1 MLPITYAIRNLF
13 RDPARL
19 LQTVGGSALVV
30 LLVMAAFALNR
41 GMTRVLSATGSPDN
55 IILLGAG
62 SEESVERSEV
72 KLDAESV
79 TQSIRGLQTS
89 LGVPAVSGEIH
100 YQAPLT
106 LPDGSESQARL
117 RGVTEKALLVHPRVR
132 LLDGRFPNPGEI
144 MVGRLAHLK
153 LGTAAAML
161 TLGKT
166 IKFGSTPFPIAGIFE
181 APGTVMESEVWFDR
195 NDLATLTQ
203 RDTLSCVVL
212 RLDDAEFD
220 DVAALTFQRNDLELV
235 AISEAAYYS
244 KLAAFYRPI
253 RAMTWLTAALVAAG
267 AVFGGLNTLYAAFAS
282 RIREMGTLQAVG
294 YGRPALLLSLLQES
308 VLATLTGTLLAT
320 VLAML
325 FLDGFT
331 VPFSVGTFTLTLS
344 PPVLLAGLI
353 SGLLLGL
360 LGALPPAYRCLKPAL
375 PSALS
380 S

>member
-41 GMTRVLSATGSPDN
+41 GMTEVLSATGSPDN

-79 TQSIRGLQTS
+79 AQSIRGLQTS

-106 LPDGSESQARL
+106 LPDGKQSQARL

-153 LGTAAAML
+153 LGTSAPML
-161 TLGKT
+161 ALGKT
-166 IKFGSTPFPIAGIFE
+166 VKFGNTPFPIAGIFE
-181 APGTVMESEVWFDR
+181 APGTVMESEIWFDR
-195 NDLATLTQ
+195 NDLSTLTQ
-203 RDTLSCVVL
+203 RDSLSCVVL

-235 AISEAAYYS
+235 AISEEAYYS

-325 FLDGFT
+325 LLDGFT

-360 LGALPPAYRCLKPAL
+360 LGALPPAYRCLKPSL
-375 PSALS
+375 PKALS

>member
-41 GMTRVLSATGSPDN
+41 GMTQVLSATGSPDN
-55 IILLGAG
+55 ILLLGAG
-62 SEESVERSEV
+62 SEESMERSEV
-72 KLDAESV
+72 HLDAESV
-79 TQSIRGLQTS
+79 AQSIRGLKKS
-89 LGVPAVSGEIH
+89 LGVTAVSGEIH
-100 YQAPLT
+100 YMAPLT
-106 LPDGSESQARL
+106 LANNAQAQARL

-132 LLDGRFPNPGEI
+132 LLEGRFPNPGEV

-153 LGTAAAML
+153 LGASA
-161 TLGKT
+161 TLLALHKT
-166 IKFGSTPFPIAGIFE
+166 LRFGSTEFRIAGLFE

-203 RDTLSCVVL
+203 RDSLSCVVI

-235 AISEAAYYS
+235 AIPEEAYYAR
-244 KLAAFYRPI
+244 LATFYRPI

-282 RIREMGTLQAVG
+282 RIREMGTLQAIG
-294 YGRPALLLSLLQES
+294 YSRPALLLSLIQES
-308 VLATLTGTLLAT
+308 ILATLTGTLLAT
-320 VLAML
+320 VLAL
-325 FLDGFT
+325 FLLDGFT

-344 PPVLLAGLI
+344 PAVLIAGLS
-353 SGLLLGL
+353 SGLLLGI
-360 LGALPPAYRCLKPAL
+360 LGALPPAFRCLKPSL
-375 PSALS
+375 PHALS

>member
-30 LLVMAAFALNR
+30 LLVMAAFALNT
-41 GMTRVLSATGSPDN
+41 GMTRVLSATGSPHN
-55 IILLGAG
+55 VILLGAG

-72 KLDAESV
+72 HLDAEAAV
-79 TQSIRGLQTS
+79 ATIRGLHET
-89 LGVPAVSGEIH
+89 LGITAVSGEVH
-100 YQAPLT
+100 YMAPLT
-106 LPDGSESQARL
+106 LIDGIKAQARL
-117 RGVTEKALLVHPRVR
+117 RGITEKALLVHPRVR
-132 LLDGRFPNPGEI
+132 LLEGHFPNPGEV

-153 LGTAAAML
+153 LGTTAPVLA
-161 TLGKT
+161 LGKPL
-166 IKFGSTPFPIAGIFE
+166 KFGSTEFTISGIFE

-195 NDLATLTQ
+195 NDLSAVTQ
-203 RDTLSCVVL
+203 RDSLSCVVA
-212 RLDDAEFD
+212 RLGDAEFE

-235 AISEAAYYS
+235 AIPEDAYYA

-294 YGRPALLLSLLQES
+294 YSRVALLVSLLQES
-308 VLATLTGTLLAT
+308 ILATLTGTLLAT

-325 FLDGFT
+325 LLDGFT
-331 VPFSVGTFTLTLS
+331 VPFSVGTFTLSLT
-344 PPVLLAGLI
+344 PPVLIAGLS
-353 SGLLLGL
+353 SGLLLGIV
-360 LGALPPAYRCLKPAL
+360 GALPPAIRCLKPSL
-375 PSALS
+375 PHALS